1 MSEEIEHKYLV
12 YKDKLPIL
20 KNGTLFIQGYL
31 SIKPHVRVRIIGN
44 KVIIGIKN
52 IINDGKSRNEWEFEK
67 KLNKEEIKSLLKL
80 CIEKPIEKIR
90 YNIKHEDLIWEI
102 DEYQADNRGLIT
114 ADVELP
120 YIDCPIDFPD
130 WINSSREITHNP
142 KYFNTNL
149 GKHPYCNW

>member
-1 MSEEIEHKYLV
+1 MSEEIERKYLV

-31 SIKPHVRVRIIGN
+31 SIEPHFRVRIIGN

-52 IINDGKSRNEWEFEK
+52 IIKDGKSRNEWEFEK
-67 KLNKEEIKSLLKL
+67 KLNKEEIKSLLNL

-90 YNIKHEDLIWEI
+90 YNIKHKDLIWEI
-102 DEYQADNRGLIT
+102 DEYQADNKGLIT

-120 YIDCPIDFPD
+120 YIDYPIDFPD
-130 WINSSREITHNP
+130 WINISKEITHNP

>member
-1 MSEEIEHKYLV
+1 MPEEIERKYLV

-31 SIKPHVRVRIIGN
+31 SIEPHVRVRIIGN

-52 IINDGKSRNEWEFEK
+52 IIKDGRSRNEWEFEK
-67 KLNKEEIKSLLKL
+67 KLNKEEIKSLVKL
-80 CIEKPIEKIR
+80 CIKKPIEKIR
-90 YNIKHEDLIWEI
+90 YNIKHKNLIWEI
-102 DEYQADNRGLIT
+102 DEYQADNKGLIT

-120 YIDCPIDFPD
+120 YIDYPIDFPD
-130 WINSSREITHNP
+130 WISSSEEITHNP

-149 GKHPYCNW
+149 GEHPYCNR